1 MAAPGW
7 GVPPPLDP
15 RTFSSRTIGGLTAE
29 LDIMSSLA
37 QQHKLPANPDESLRL
52 GLRIIE
58 ASYEEKT
65 RHLDHELQQLRAYSK
80 QQQSQ
85 IASFERRVADLEQQV
100 RDGDER
106 YRALADEKAQ
116 LAQELSATK
125 RDLSKADAFKRSILS
140 SIQAEDS
147 AAVSAGG
154 PFLGGGAD
162 YTPAPPSML
171 TSAPP
176 RYATPAPPAYEAA
189 APLGGLSSVPAG
201 LPAGGV
207 GTSGAFGAPSPAAAA
222 TPAITAG
229 GVEPPNAAAVMDGK
243 DFFRQARLR
252 LTYEQFNQFLSNIK
266 RLNDH
271 AQTRDE
277 TLARAQEIFGAE
289 NSDLFGSFTSLL
301 SKHGLT

>member
-1 MAAPGW
+1 MS
-7 GVPPPLDP
+7 PPL
-15 RTFSSRTIGGLTAE
+15 
-29 LDIMSSLA
+29 SLA
-37 QQHKLPANPDESLRL
+37 ANHNLPANPDESLRL
-52 GLRIIE
+52 GIRIIE

-85 IASFERRVADLEQQV
+85 IASFERRVADLEQQL

-140 SIQAEDS
+140 SIQAED
-147 AAVSAGG
+147 AAAAGG
-154 PFLGGGAD
+154 APGGYSVGME
-162 YTPAPPSML
+162 YTPAPPSMHA
-171 TSAPP
+171 SAPLP
-176 RYATPAPPAYEAA
+176 YASPAPPAYQAP
-189 APLGGLSSVPAG
+189 APLGGLSSVPSQG
-201 LPAGGV
+201 P
-207 GTSGAFGAPSPAAAA
+207 GTTSVAPSPASAT
-222 TPAITAG
+222 TPAISAG
-229 GVEPPNAAAVMDGK
+229 SSGVAPDAAAVMDGK

-277 TLARAQEIFGAE
+277 TLARAQEIFGTE
-289 NSDLFGSFTSLL
+289 NSDLFSSFTSLL